1 MKLQEVLTEY
11 QYNNVGQF
19 RAIAES
25 LGYKEA
31 YNKGSLLFTRNDE
44 VFRIDMDKIRSHTKR
59 EPDLSAEKASMDRV
73 CQFFNRDQALS
84 PDYKSVLKNE
94 GVDIVN
100 WGDLKNDAKDRFT
113 VIDHKN
119 KICYTGKE
127 LYEYALQ
134 NGYSLDGKGTKL
146 EKGVLSG
153 LMDINGKPAK
163 VRLHEHGTSIIYRKE
178 ALTIPDRIYGKKLSK
193 QQKQDLLDGN
203 VIVLSTK
210 KRRYTS
216 SGR

>member
-1 MKLQEVLTEY
+1 MTKYFVS
-11 QYNNVGQF
+11 
-19 RAIAES
+19 IW
-25 LGYKEA
+25 
-31 YNKGSLLFTRNDE
+31 
-44 VFRIDMDKIRSHTKR
+44 IRY
-59 EPDLSAEKASMDRV
+59 DRV

-178 ALTIPDRIYGKKLSK
+178 ALTGSHLRKEIIEATEAR
-193 QQKQDLLDGN
+193 
-203 VIVLSTK
+203 ST
-210 KRRYTS
+210 
-216 SGR
+216 

>member
-31 YNKGSLLFTRNDE
+31 YNKGSLLLPGMTKYF
-44 VFRIDMDKIRSHTKR
+44 VSIWIRYVHKTKR

-100 WGDLKNDAKDRFT
+100 WGDLKMMPK
-113 VIDHKN
+113 
-119 KICYTGKE
+119 
-127 LYEYALQ
+127 
-134 NGYSLDGKGTKL
+134 
-146 EKGVLSG
+146 
-153 LMDINGKPAK
+153 
-163 VRLHEHGTSIIYRKE
+163 
-178 ALTIPDRIYGKKLSK
+178 
-193 QQKQDLLDGN
+193 
-203 VIVLSTK
+203 IVLL
-210 KRRYTS
+210 
-216 SGR
+216 

>member
-1 MKLQEVLTEY
+1 M
-11 QYNNVGQF
+11 
-19 RAIAES
+19 
-25 LGYKEA
+25 
-31 YNKGSLLFTRNDE
+31 
-44 VFRIDMDKIRSHTKR
+44 
-59 EPDLSAEKASMDRV
+59 
-73 CQFFNRDQALS
+73 
-84 PDYKSVLKNE
+84 
-94 GVDIVN
+94 
-100 WGDLKNDAKDRFT
+100 
-113 VIDHKN
+113 IDHKN

>member
-1 MKLQEVLTEY
+1 M
-11 QYNNVGQF
+11 
-19 RAIAES
+19 
-25 LGYKEA
+25 
-31 YNKGSLLFTRNDE
+31 
-44 VFRIDMDKIRSHTKR
+44 
-59 EPDLSAEKASMDRV
+59 
-73 CQFFNRDQALS
+73 
-84 PDYKSVLKNE
+84 
-94 GVDIVN
+94 
-100 WGDLKNDAKDRFT
+100 
-113 VIDHKN
+113 IDHKN

-163 VRLHEHGTSIIYRKE
+163 VRLHEHGISIIYRKE